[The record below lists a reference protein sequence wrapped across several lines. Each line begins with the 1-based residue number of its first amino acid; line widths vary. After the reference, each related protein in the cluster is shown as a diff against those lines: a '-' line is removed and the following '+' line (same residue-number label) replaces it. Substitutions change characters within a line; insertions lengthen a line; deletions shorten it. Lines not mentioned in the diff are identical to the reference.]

1 MVNALLGLGR
11 ATYRQAMSR
20 TLTMLRHGEPHRLR
34 TRLRFQTLKRA
45 SRRPSGITAQDL
57 REFLMAYCACFMT
70 VSAFIA

>member
-20 TLTMLRHGEPHRLR
+20 TLTMFRHGEPHRLR

-45 SRRPSGITAQDL
+45 TRQPSGITAQDL
-57 REFLMAYCACFMT
+57 REFLMAYCACFMA